1 MVCTT
6 GEKRNPLSGIRIQW
20 NKVLTVVLVD
30 QVRRGQD
37 QLRIIRVL
45 SRVVNGQVFW
55 PLVMGFGLS
64 VGTVWFSSFQAW
76 RRRA

>member
-1 MVCTT
+1 M
-6 GEKRNPLSGIRIQW
+6 RIQW

-30 QVRRGQD
+30 QVS
-37 QLRIIRVL
+37 RIAFSL
-45 SRVVNGQVFW
+45 VVIMLIVSFFQIFW
-55 PLVMGFGLS
+55 PLVLGFGLS